1 MKALILRKNVTAAIS
16 CAQALMEKGFHIAY
30 SETQDFARELIKADT
45 IDLLVMDETIGGRL
59 THALAHSVERRNPYV
74 SVIMATDRTGSETDE
89 LYDLIPCLYGLVGTD
104 SSGLLISQLA
114 IASTE
119 TYDEAAARIR
129 RNAALVAED
138 EDFEDSDADLQ
149 RAYAEMMG
157 NGATA
162 EQQAGA
168 ETEELDVLAA
178 VSRLAAALPAPPMA
192 PPREASVLV
201 ESDAAAATAHN
212 EAGQVPDQTDAEAR
226 ADLAFEQTERAV
238 RADGT
243 NAYAAFDEV
252 QFAALTASHSF
263 IQPSTGLRAEDPMMK
278 IAVGA

>member
-30 SETQDFARELIKADT
+30 SETQVFARELIKADT

-104 SSGLLISQLA
+104 SSGPLISQLA

-162 EQQAGA
+162 GQQAGA
-168 ETEELDVLAA
+168 ETEELDVLTA

-192 PPREASVLV
+192 PQGEASVLA
-201 ESDAAAATAHN
+201 ESDAAAAHN

-226 ADLAFEQTERAV
+226 ADLAFEQTERSV
-238 RADGT
+238 RADGS